1 MKHKKI
7 KAVAFDLDH
16 TLYDRYSTLR
26 SIAYLLKQRYKEQLN
41 PALSAARLGD
51 MLVEMDKAHI
61 YDGWPVMF
69 KKLLE
74 KGMFVNPPSFEEYF
88 AFFME
93 AFQKIA
99 VPFPMVDEMLRNLQE
114 QGYKVGLLTNGEAVI
129 QRGKVRMIGLLDSF
143 DKILA
148 GEEMGKLQK
157 PDKQPFL
164 KMAECLDCTT
174 DEMVY
179 VGDNPLNDMEA
190 ARRAGC
196 IPVWV
201 KTSGKDWDFPEYEKP
216 CHEVNDIL
224 ELPDLLKQ
232 LES

>member
-1 MKHKKI
+1 MMEHKKI
-7 KAVAFDLDH
+7 KAIAFDLDH

-26 SIAYLLKQRYKEQLN
+26 SIAYLLKQEYEERLN
-41 PALSAARLGD
+41 PLLSAAKLGD
-51 MLVEMDKAHI
+51 MLVEMDKAYI
-61 YDGWPVMF
+61 YAGWPVMF
-69 KKLLE
+69 EKLVAQ
-74 KGMFVNPPSFEEYF
+74 GMFLDPPTFEEYF

-93 AFQKIA
+93 AFQKVA
-99 VPFPMVDEMLRNLQE
+99 VPFPMVEQMLKEFQV
-114 QGYKVGLLTNGEAVI
+114 QGYRVGLLTNGEAHI

-143 DKILA
+143 DCILA
-148 GEEMGKLQK
+148 GEEMGIQK
-157 PDKQPFL
+157 PAVQPFE
-164 KMAECLDCTT
+164 KMAQCLGCTT
-174 DEMVY
+174 KEMIY

-224 ELPDLLKQ
+224 ELPKLLEE
-232 LES
+232 L